1 MFWAVKPRF
10 GSNRISKI
18 IVSLVSTSGAEH
30 LIGIVIF
37 PRALYSTTKKRS
49 VSELVEVVWLG
60 HACFELKAKT
70 KIVVIDPFKGIGLPE
85 PKVKADVVLC
95 SHGHFD
101 HNNVDAVR
109 KKDSVVL
116 EGFVGF
122 KEVDGLTVKGI
133 ATFHD
138 DAKGSARGQ
147 NSVHVIEVDGL
158 RFCHLGDLGHDL
170 TDSQVKEI
178 GRVDVLLIPVGG
190 HFTIDAVT
198 ATKIMDKIKPR
209 ITVPMHYRVTGI
221 DSRLTVLSE
230 VDAFLRGKANV
241 QRLDRPDF
249 TVENASLSKPAI
261 TVLSLK

>member
-1 MFWAVKPRF
+1 ML
-10 GSNRISKI
+10 SD
-18 IVSLVSTSGAEH
+18 
-30 LIGIVIF
+30 
-37 PRALYSTTKKRS
+37 
-49 VSELVEVVWLG
+49 LVEVVWLG
-60 HACFELKAKT
+60 HACFELKGKT

-101 HNNVDAVR
+101 HNNVEAVR

-116 EGFVGF
+116 ESFVGS
-122 KEVDGLTVKGI
+122 ERIDDLTVKGI

-138 DAKGSARGQ
+138 DAKGSTRGQ
-147 NSVHVIEVDGL
+147 NSVHVIDVDGL
-158 RFCHLGDLGHDL
+158 TFCHLGDLGHDL

-190 HFTIDAVT
+190 YFTIDAAT
-198 ATKIMDKIKPR
+198 ATRVMEEIKPK

-221 DSRLTVLSE
+221 DPRLTVLSK
-230 VDAFLRGKANV
+230 VDGFLRGKVNV
-241 QRLDRPDF
+241 RRLDRPDF
-249 TVENASLSKPAI
+249 TVEKASLPSEPVI